1 MINDQYTGGKITPKE
16 CRNRM
21 RAVPKNFSQYMTLEQ
36 QLVLFA
42 LGALGWRLNFIR
54 RSRLQKPMVVLRG
67 RRDHNTIGVLER
79 DGHINTS
86 PALILR
92 R

>member
-1 MINDQYTGGKITPKE
+1 MIKNEINQYE
-16 CRNRM
+16 NRNQL

-36 QLVLFA
+36 QIVLFA
-42 LGALGWRLNFIR
+42 LGRLGWRLKFIR
-54 RSRLQKPMVVLRG
+54 RSSFQNPTVVLRS
-67 RRDHNTIGVLER
+67 RRSPTTIGVLER

-86 PALILR
+86 PALVLR